1 MRWKMDLK
9 LGYVYSVDN
18 LLEMHVENLENGA
31 IIE

>member
-1 MRWKMDLK
+1 VENGFKI
-9 LGYVYSVDN
+9 GYVYLVDN